1 MGSYMLLMCGWGVGW
16 GASPKLGGAL
26 GSFPGLAVVS
36 AFTVQ
41 LIWA

>member
-16 GASPKLGGAL
+16 GASPQLGGAP
-26 GSFPGLAVVS
+26 GSLPGLAVVS